1 MENSE
6 KDWKPKLRYGKIQ
19 TPYKHFTLIAE
30 GITGE
35 LEEGFECPP
44 GNAFMGMKVWAF
56 SDNEAADMIQV
67 IGKQI
72 GFTITGSIQIYDTE
86 PQEPPGENPHGY
98 DIKFTP
104 FEN

>member
-6 KDWKPKLRYGKIQ
+6 KDWKLKLRYRKIQ
-19 TPYKHFTLIAE
+19 TPYEHFTVIAE
-30 GITGE
+30 GVVGE

-44 GNAFMGMKVWAF
+44 GNAFMGMKVWA
-56 SDNEAADMIQV
+56 SSTGEAADMIKV

-72 GFTITGSIQIYDTE
+72 GFTVTGNIQIYDTE
-86 PQEPPGENPHGY
+86 PQQPPLENPHGY